1 MCYLVVQILVAYY
14 KNFKFICKNI
24 NAGATFSC
32 MNLVACLILKLENY
46 VILNFGNILSAGM
59 LDIHLALG
67 KKLDLTVEI
76 L

>member
-1 MCYLVVQILVAYY
+1 
-14 KNFKFICKNI
+14 
-24 NAGATFSC
+24 

-46 VILNFGNILSAGM
+46 VILNFGNILYAGM

-67 KKLDLTVEI
+67 KKLDLVIFFINCQLFE

>member
-1 MCYLVVQILVAYY
+1 MKLVAR
-14 KNFKFICKNI
+14 
-24 NAGATFSC
+24 
-32 MNLVACLILKLENY
+32 LILKLENH
-46 VILNFGNILSAGM
+46 VFLNFGNMLSAGM